1 MITQDDKIVA
11 AIKEGNFEESKAIKT
26 LLDRNEKKVFIFVR
40 RHGGSTIEA
49 EDILIEGMTELVF
62 NIKKDKYKGTGSVNA
77 YLYQICRL
85 LWYQKY
91 RAGKIEQSR
100 EAIKD
105 VYVSESAVIEFN
117 DQEKVLTQVL
127 NQIGSTCKQVL
138 ILWSQSFNM
147 TEIQTEMGYG
157 SPQVAMNKKSKCI
170 KKMIELVN
178 RNPNLK
184 QLLKDLR

>member
-1 MITQDDKIVA
+1 MTAQDNKIVE
-11 AIKEGNFEESKAIKT
+11 AIREGSFEESKVIKT
-26 LLDRNEKKVFIFVR
+26 LLEENEKRVFSFVR

-62 NIKKDKYKGTGSVNA
+62 NIKKDKFKGTGSINA

-100 EAIKD
+100 EEIKD
-105 VYVSESAVIEFN
+105 VHVSESVVIEFN
-117 DQEKVLTQVL
+117 DQENILDQVL

-138 ILWSQSFNM
+138 LMWSQSFNM
-147 TEIQTEMGYG
+147 TEIQSEMGYG
-157 SPQVAMNKKSKCI
+157 SPQVAMNKKSKCV
-170 KKMIELVN
+170 KKMIDLVN
-178 RNPNLK
+178 RSPNLK